1 MFDVHVYEYIYRMHA
16 QALTLAVLSGSAAVH
31 CVDFDS
37 VLEDEGASSV
47 DAHEQF
53 EPISNW

>member
-1 MFDVHVYEYIYRMHA
+1 MTIICRIHA

-31 CVDFDS
+31 CVDFNS
-37 VLEDEGASSV
+37 VLEDNGVSSV

-53 EPISNW
+53 ESISNW